1 MLQSDM
7 ISVAV
12 NEARQRIERWTSED
26 ASVRDE
32 IVSETLFVLNRKLH
46 QEGFVAGFSNTES
59 LVGWLLAVAGK
70 MRLRIRDRQYK
81 QQQKMT
87 QFADLD
93 MKDPSFMLSHLRH
106 SSIIESQCDLSV
118 ECSILQIVRQKMKD
132 SENAILDECVV
143 NGRGVTEVARER
155 NLPRQTV
162 ASMLSRAKKKLRR
175 LYEDARKPDLDSRAG
190 DPDRRK
196 HQTRDSRKPALQN

>member
-32 IVSETLFVLNRKLH
+32 IVSETLFELNRKLH
-46 QEGFVAGFSNTES
+46 QNRFVAGFSNPES
-59 LVGWLLAVAGK
+59 LVKWLLSVAGK
-70 MRLRIRDRQYK
+70 MRLRIRDRQYRW
-81 QQQKMT
+81 QQKMT

-93 MKDPSFMLSHLRH
+93 LKDPSFMVSHLRD

-162 ASMLSRAKKKLRR
+162 DSMLSRAKKKLRR
-175 LYEDARKPDLDSRAG
+175 LFEDARHPDLDSRPG
-190 DPDRRK
+190 DPDRPK
-196 HQTRDSRKPALQN
+196 TQTRDPRKPPVQN